1 MTNGQ
6 KSAHSREKNAAKI
19 ASKAKANQPK
29 GDREAP
35 VTKQCKACFKVS
47 VPLFL
52 RRVAHSLSDSVLLYL
67 SVLSQTFMS
76 PNDKPKDLYKHW
88 KDSSKCSSK
97 PWATCFPG
105 DPEFKPDA

>member
-35 VTKQCKACFKVS
+35 VTKQCKACFK
-47 VPLFL
+47 
-52 RRVAHSLSDSVLLYL
+52 
-67 SVLSQTFMS
+67 TFMT
-76 PNDKPKDLYKHW
+76 PNDKPKDLHKHW
-88 KDSSKCSSK
+88 KEGKCASK